1 MPTAP
6 TFVDLE
12 DTVIAVYAAL
22 DDALQEAGLFAH
34 DGKLVSRRGPEPD
47 VDDREVL
54 CLALL
59 QEIFGFESDNKF
71 CAWLQVDRAMRTL
84 FLRQLTR
91 QNFADRRALLLPILE
106 PINER
111 LCALCGEADPPFSLL
126 TAIP

>member
-1 MPTAP
+1 MPTTPA
-6 TFVDLE
+6 FVDLE

-22 DDALQEAGLFAH
+22 DDTLQEAGVVSH
-34 DGKLVSRRGPEPD
+34 GGKLVLRRGPEPD

-54 CLALL
+54 CLAVL
-59 QEIFGFESDNKF
+59 QELFGFESDNKF
-71 CAWLQVDRAMRTL
+71 CAWLQVDRTMRSL
-84 FLRQLTR
+84 FPRQLTR

-111 LCALCGEADPPFSLL
+111 LCALCGEAAPPFSLL

>member
-6 TFVDLE
+6 IFVDLE
-12 DTVIAVYAAL
+12 DTVIAVYAAV
-22 DDALQEAGLFAH
+22 DDALQEGGVVAH
-34 DGKLVSRRGPEPD
+34 DGKLLPRPGPEPE

-59 QEIFGFESDNKF
+59 QELFGFESDNKF
-71 CAWLQVDRAMRTL
+71 WAWVQVNRTMRSL
-84 FLRQLTR
+84 FPRLLTR

-106 PINER
+106 PINQR
-111 LCALCGEADPPFSLL
+111 FCALCGEAEPPFSLL